1 MTTSKYGI
9 NLIKKWE
16 SCKLTA
22 YVCPAGV
29 LTIGYGHTGKDVKKG
44 MVITKKKAN
53 ELLINDLKKFEKLVM
68 KYDNKYHWNQAQ
80 FDSLVS
86 FAFNVGNIDTLTRN
100 GTRTLAQISEAML
113 LYKKGGGVVLQGLVN
128 RRLEEQALFNSGCI
142 PTYYRII
149 AVSGLYCRECAK
161 SNGKVLGAF
170 AYNTKVE
177 LLEKKNA
184 TWYKVKG
191 KATNGKTICGYCASK
206 YLTKGEIV

>member
-22 YVCPAGV
+22 YVCPSGI
-29 LTIGYGHTGKDVKKG
+29 LTIGYGHTGSDVTKG
-44 MVITKKKAN
+44 MTITKKKAE
-53 ELLINDLKKFEKLVM
+53 ELLLKDIKKLEKVVM
-68 KYDNKYHWNQAQ
+68 KYDGKYHWTQAQ

-142 PTYYRII
+142 PTYYKVI
-149 AVSGLYCRECAK
+149 AVSGLYCRKSAK
-161 SNGKVLGAF
+161 SSGAILGAF

-177 LLEKKNA
+177 LLERKNA
-184 TWYKVKG
+184 TWCKVRG
-191 KATNGKTICGYCASK
+191 KATNGKVISGYCASK
-206 YLTKGEIV
+206 YLTKV

>member
-9 NLIKKWE
+9 DLIKKWE
-16 SCKLTA
+16 SCRLTSYA
-22 YVCPAGV
+22 CPSGI
-29 LTIGYGHTGKDVKKG
+29 LTIGYGHTGSDVTKG
-44 MVITKKKAN
+44 MTITKKKAE
-53 ELLINDLKKFEKLVM
+53 ELLLKDIKKFEKLVM
-68 KYDNKYHWNQAQ
+68 KYDKKYHWNQAQ

-142 PTYYRII
+142 PTYYKVI
-149 AVSGLYCRECAK
+149 AVSGLYCRKSAK
-161 SNGKVLGAF
+161 SSGAILGAF

-177 LLEKKNA
+177 LLERKNA
-184 TWYKVKG
+184 TWCKVRG
-191 KATNGKTICGYCASK
+191 KATNGKVISGYCASK
-206 YLTKGEIV
+206 YLTKV

>member
-29 LTIGYGHTGKDVKKG
+29 LTIGYGYTGKDVKKG
-44 MVITKKKAN
+44 MTITKKKA
-53 ELLINDLKKFEKLVM
+53 EDLLLNDIKKFEKLVM

-86 FAFNVGNIDTLTRN
+86 FAFNVGNIDQLTAK
-100 GTRTLAQISEAML
+100 GTRSVKQISEAIL
-113 LYKKGGGVVLQGLVN
+113 LYNKANGKTLQGLVN

-142 PTYYRII
+142 PTYYKTK
-149 AVSGLYCRECAK
+149 AVSGLYCRESAK
-161 SNGKVLGAF
+161 SNGKILGAF

-191 KATNGKTICGYCASK
+191 KTLDGKTICGYSSSK
-206 YLTKGEIV
+206 YLTKV

>member
-16 SCKLTA
+16 SCRLTA

-86 FAFNVGNIDTLTRN
+86 FAFNIGNIDTLTRN
-100 GTRTLAQISEAML
+100 GTRTIAQISEAML

-142 PTYYRII
+142 PTYYKTK

-161 SNGKVLGAF
+161 SNGKIIGAF

-191 KATNGKTICGYCASK
+191 TPTNGKTICGYSSSK
-206 YLTKGEIV
+206 YLTKV